1 MKKLIL
7 FLLVLPLLLSVVAQ
21 NKARYDIVQP
31 KLSKTQQGSASTAAP
46 GSELKNAT
54 LAATMLPGG
63 YFTAGTTAGNSA
75 SPLDDNCQITF
86 GHPYAMT
93 SYPLFSV
100 DGKWYKPDQ
109 YFDHPWDMTLGNA
122 TDTLAMTGIKAGA
135 LNVSFAIYYKAAT
148 QKLVF
153 SETIT
158 NSDTKTH
165 AIGAGLVWDAG
176 MGQNGDGVA
185 EINGSFITSS
195 QAFAAGSVPS
205 TFSVW
210 EKANGAKGLG
220 VSFTYANNPDK
231 LIAGN
236 WNDLFNSQAPDSFV
250 TAQQAIYDLL
260 LKFYWA
266 EKIIPAGGSTTQS
279 VEMSLLQ
286 ADFSSP
292 AFLRWDLPLA
302 IAIDNNT
309 PFPKSIS
316 SYVQCLKVND
326 GLGATTLKLTL
337 PNTVTAGITTYTI
350 STSLPA
356 FQSVQLAPAILYE
369 NNTAKLTVQLYS
381 GTTLVD
387 ELQRNLFIPASPV
400 SDSGLKVTLDTLIT
414 ARAPFISLKFEVD
427 RTDLGSKVTD
437 LAPGNIFL
445 YEDGT
450 RISNLSMT
458 KDTSSGGNA
467 ADIVFALDVTGSMG
481 GIINSVKSNIIEFA
495 DSLARS
501 NIDYQLG
508 LVTFLDYVENVY
520 PFTKDVQ
527 SFQNTIAAQYAHG
540 GGDAPENSLQALL
553 NASQFNFRPT
563 SRRIVV
569 WITDITYHESD
580 WATTLTRKVVLDS
593 LLAKGIVVDA
603 IGTPTYQTDWYD
615 PIISPTGGTYYD
627 INGNFRDILIDIS
640 HIKYLYKY
648 LLSYTSPTPASGTKK
663 GIKLQVRYS
672 GLGGE
677 ADTSYG
683 TSAKS
688 TSAKYFACYPNPFN
702 PTITFKVTKGNY
714 TKGQIVIYNILGA
727 KIKTFA
733 IDDQSSQNIP
743 WDARG
748 EAGEKVASGF
758 YLAQLMLTDA
768 QNKVYTETAKILYLK

>member
-7 FLLVLPLLLSVVAQ
+7 LLFVLPLLLSVVAQ
-21 NKARYDIVQP
+21 NKARFDIVQP
-31 KLSKTQQGSASTAAP
+31 KLSKAQQGNATTAAI

-54 LAATMLPGG
+54 IGATMLPAG
-63 YFTAGTTAGNSA
+63 YFTVGTTAGSSA
-75 SPLDDNCQITF
+75 SALDDNCQITF

-100 DGKWYKPDQ
+100 DGRWYKPDQ
-109 YFDHPWDMTLGNA
+109 YFDHPWDMTPGGSK
-122 TDTLAMTGIKAGA
+122 DTLLMTGIKAGT
-135 LNVSFAIYYKAAT
+135 LNISFAIYYKAAT

-158 NSDTKTH
+158 NIDTKAH

-176 MGQNGDGVA
+176 MGENGDGVA
-185 EINGSFITSS
+185 EVNGSLITAS
-195 QAFAAGSVPS
+195 QAFTAGTVPS
-205 TFSVW
+205 SFSVW

-220 VSFTYANNPDK
+220 VGFSYMNTPDK

-236 WNDLFNSQAPDSFV
+236 WNDLYNIQAPDSFF

-266 EKIIPAGGSTTQS
+266 EKIIPAGESTTQA
-279 VEMSLLQ
+279 VEMSLLPS
-286 ADFSSP
+286 DFSSP

-309 PFPKSIS
+309 PFPKAIS
-316 SYVQCLKVND
+316 SYVHCLKVND

-337 PNTVTAGITTYTI
+337 PDAVSAGVTTYSI
-350 STSLPA
+350 SANLPA

-369 NNTAKLTVQLYS
+369 NNAAKLTIQLYS
-381 GTTLVD
+381 GAMLLD

-400 SDSGLKVTLDTLIT
+400 SDTGLRVTIDTLIT
-414 ARAPFISLKFEVD
+414 SRAPSISMKFEVE

-450 RISNLSMT
+450 RISNLSMI
-458 KDTSSGGNA
+458 KDTTSGGNA

-508 LVTFLDYVENVY
+508 LVTFLDYVENIY

-553 NASQFNFRPT
+553 NASQFTFRPT

-580 WATTLTRKVVLDS
+580 WATSLTRKVVLDS

-603 IGTPTYQTDWYD
+603 IGTPTYKTDWYD
-615 PIISPTGGTYYD
+615 PIISPTGGNYYD

-683 TSAKS
+683 SAAKS
-688 TSAKYFACYPNPFN
+688 QAGKYFACYPNPFN

-714 TKGQIVIYNILGA
+714 TKGQIIIYNILGA
-727 KIKTFA
+727 KIKTFD
-733 IDDQSSQNIP
+733 IDNQSSQNIM

-758 YLAQLMLTDA
+758 YLAQLMLTDT
-768 QNKVYTETAKILYLK
+768 QNKIYTETAKILYLK